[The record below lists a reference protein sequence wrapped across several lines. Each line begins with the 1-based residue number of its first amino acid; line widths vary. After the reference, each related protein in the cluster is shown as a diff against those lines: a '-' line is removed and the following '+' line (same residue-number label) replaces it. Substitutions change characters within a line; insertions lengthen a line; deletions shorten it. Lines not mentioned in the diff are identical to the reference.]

1 MWLSRVRIIAR
12 GTRHPAPRV
21 RSRPSRGPAHPSG
34 RSVPCRELG
43 PEVAVMQDAD
53 RACRPLGLGRSRVAH
68 ATLTALRV
76 AAALHVPEV
85 KTLPSGELQ
94 SVHEPDSN

>member
-1 MWLSRVRIIAR
+1 
-12 GTRHPAPRV
+12 
-21 RSRPSRGPAHPSG
+21 
-34 RSVPCRELG
+34 
-43 PEVAVMQDAD
+43 MQDAD

-76 AAALHVPEV
+76 AAALIHVPEV